1 MKQHLDFI
9 LTPMSDLLEEAS
21 VALLGIDIDISSYP
35 MAEYFLKSL
44 FLKMSGFQ
52 EQKLKCICWEMAT
65 VDYDYRYNAYS
76 KGFSHHE
83 CSNYTD
89 KCGVLRDIISE
100 ILKKNSN
107 FDACNSVNL
116 SRLLAE
122 VGKNIDDFYE
132 SARLKGWLEHE
143 YLTYKQSFRLRPQ
156 CFNILDDIKKA
167 FLFVKKCSEQ
177 RRQACGHPMCG
188 LIGSEWL
195 YANVVYS
202 FRNQCAHNTLSCQK
216 DSCALAQMSN
226 PGFVYKNYF
235 VRLHLLT
242 IIDTIFVSFYKQFLE
257 VWQ

>member
-65 VDYDYRYNAYS
+65 VDYDYRYKTYS

-83 CSNYTD
+83 CSNYSD
-89 KCGVLRDIISE
+89 KNGVLRDIIGE

-107 FDACNSVNL
+107 FNACNSVSL
-116 SRLLAE
+116 PRLLAE
-122 VGKNIDDFYE
+122 GENTIDNFYE

-143 YLTYKQSFRLRPQ
+143 YLTYKQSFKLRQ
-156 CFNILDDIKKA
+156 HCFNILNDLNNTSL
-167 FLFVKKCSEQ
+167 FLKKCSQ
-177 RRQACGHPMCG
+177 QRQACNHPLCG

-195 YANVVYS
+195 YTDVVYS
-202 FRNQCAHNTLSCQK
+202 FRNQCAHNTLSYQK
-216 DSCALAQMSN
+216 DSCALAQMSD
-226 PGFVYKNYF
+226 PGFVYMNYF
-235 VRLHLLT
+235 VRFHLLT
-242 IIDTIFVSFYKQFLE
+242 IIDMIFVSFYRQFLE